1 MARVLQLEIESPIL
15 DCFEV
20 STRCELNASPSST
33 KRDNPTKLLFDEDAG
48 SEQERERKHGY
59 RMMTEGADRAKRERE
74 KGYAKIEYLLFRRL
88 DDETLKRVT
97 R

>member
-48 SEQERERKHGY
+48 SEQERGRKHGY
-59 RMMTEGADRAKRERE
+59 RMVSEGADGAKSDRERIR
-74 KGYAKIEYLLFRRL
+74 KN
-88 DDETLKRVT
+88 
-97 R
+97 